1 MNAPDML
8 QFARPRVLLP
18 TCQRHLDGQVFHTT
32 GRKYVE
38 AVRLSGC
45 IPLVAPATEADS
57 IEELLEFADGILL
70 TGSPSNVHPI
80 YFGEAVLNP
89 DLPLDLDRDRLTLG
103 LIPRA
108 LELGVPLMAICR
120 GFQEVNVAL
129 GGSLHQAV
137 HEAEGYSDHRE
148 DDSQTL
154 ETRFGTLRH
163 RVTVE
168 PGGLLEQ
175 VVGETQFRVNSLHG
189 QGIKQLA
196 PGLRIEA
203 RADDGLIEAFSQPG
217 ASAFNLGVQWHPEW
231 MAAANPV
238 SVKLF
243 AAFGQACKER
253 QAHRFGGVL
262 SRQTQRI

>member
-1 MNAPDML
+1 LTTPTPMNAPEML

-18 TCQRHLDGQVFHTT
+18 TCQRNLDGQIFHAA

-45 IPLVAPATEADS
+45 MPLVAPATEADS
-57 IEELLEFADGILL
+57 IDELLELADGILL

-80 YFGEAVLNP
+80 YFGEAVHNAN
-89 DLPLDLDRDRLTLG
+89 LPLDLDRDRLTLG

-108 LELGVPLMAICR
+108 LTMGVPLLAICR

-137 HEAEGYSDHRE
+137 HEADGYSDHRE
-148 DDSQTL
+148 DESQSL
-154 ETRFGTLRH
+154 EIRFGTLRH
-163 RVTVE
+163 HITVE
-168 PGGLLEQ
+168 PGGLLDQ
-175 VVGETQFRVNSLHG
+175 VVGEREFRVNSLHG

-196 PGLRIEA
+196 PGLRVEA
-203 RADDGLIEAFSQPG
+203 RAHDGLIEAFSNPD
-217 ASAFNLGVQWHPEW
+217 APAFNLGVQWHPEW
-231 MAAANPV
+231 MAATNPV

-243 AAFGQACKER
+243 NAFGQACKER
-253 QAHRFGGVL
+253 AAR
-262 SRQTQRI
+262 RYA